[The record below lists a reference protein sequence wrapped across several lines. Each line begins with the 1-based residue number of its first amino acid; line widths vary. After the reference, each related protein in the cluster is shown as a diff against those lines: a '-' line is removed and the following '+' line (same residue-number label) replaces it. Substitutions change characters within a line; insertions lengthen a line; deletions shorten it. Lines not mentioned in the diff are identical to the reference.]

1 MGEELD
7 FFNYT
12 RIAQTLFEHFL
23 LGQEK
28 INIFGGKNENI

>member
-12 RIAQTLFEHFL
+12 HIAQTLFEHFFIRTKNFKIYL
-23 LGQEK
+23 EEK
-28 INIFGGKNENI
+28 

>member
-12 RIAQTLFEHFL
+12 HIAQTLFEHFL
-23 LGQEK
+23 MK
-28 INIFGGKNENI
+28 